1 MRSAIRDL
9 RSAISAKST
18 TSVATTTTT
27 ATMSSFVNAFD
38 QLRVVVVAVFV
49 VEAIDYR
56 KVLNKKLLERAQRTA
71 SKSNTNIAP
80 SSSWSR
86 SKRSRRRRRWRW
98 RREQKRGKKCLNI
111 CKRNRWKKK
120 TFGNAVAINQSR
132 VNESAI
138 KTGCLRGGGK
148 VERRGG
154 GTVAG
159 HASSRGIFGAA
170 LSAGN

>member
-18 TSVATTTTT
+18 TSVATTPTPTT
-27 ATMSSFVNAFD
+27 TMSSFVNAFD
-38 QLRVVVVAVFV
+38 QLRVVVLFVVVVAVFV

-80 SSSWSR
+80 SSSSSR

-111 CKRNRWKKK
+111 CKRNR
-120 TFGNAVAINQSR
+120 
-132 VNESAI
+132 
-138 KTGCLRGGGK
+138 
-148 VERRGG
+148 
-154 GTVAG
+154 
-159 HASSRGIFGAA
+159 
-170 LSAGN
+170 

>member
-18 TSVATTTTT
+18 TSVATTATTT
-27 ATMSSFVNAFD
+27 TMSSFVNAFD

-71 SKSNTNIAP
+71 SKSNTNIAL

-86 SKRSRRRRRWRW
+86 SKRSRRRRRGRW
-98 RREQKRGKKCLNI
+98 RQKRGKKCLNI
-111 CKRNRWKKK
+111 CKRNRWGKK

-148 VERRGG
+148 VERGG
-154 GTVAG
+154 EGWGTVAG
-159 HASSRGIFGAA
+159 HAASRGIFGAA